1 MHEAVSGTIELESY
15 LLKSASSDVKQVNTK
30 GARGASRRSSYPID
44 AERSYGNDAK
54 AGGESRT
61 VRVDITEESAAT
73 KEKPSRDPTDG
84 TSSVLSLWLTRTL
97 C

>member
-44 AERSYGNDAK
+44 AGRSYGNDAK

-73 KEKPSRDPTDG
+73 KKPSRDLTDG

-97 C
+97 S